1 MHNLTSNKLSILTQM
16 WSMDKTKTI
25 IFANWI
31 QINLFHLF
39 PMQEPPCKKKR
50 VKNRF
55 GQKTSKTLESVYQL
69 KPWQWIQKLYQL
81 YKSITTKFPCIIHFG
96 DKNQYYLALMKHL
109 IHKKH
114 ASKLCSMFS
123 QWESKNRACMRRF
136 WHLLQWRLASSVK

>member
-50 VKNRF
+50 VKKPFWSENIKDTRVCLSIKALTVDT
-55 GQKTSKTLESVYQL
+55 KTISIIQEYNHQIPLYHTL
-69 KPWQWIQKLYQL
+69 WW
-81 YKSITTKFPCIIHFG
+81 
-96 DKNQYYLALMKHL
+96 
-109 IHKKH
+109 
-114 ASKLCSMFS
+114 
-123 QWESKNRACMRRF
+123 
-136 WHLLQWRLASSVK
+136 